1 MKTLMIT
8 VDGKLTIEPWYEFKT
23 KESAKEFV
31 LKMGWIELE
40 NKTIMPSKVNDTFYY
55 HPIRVEVCI
64 LREVSE
70 L

>member
-1 MKTLMIT
+1 MIG
-8 VDGKLTIEPWYEFKT
+8 VDGNLIIKPWYTFDTPEH
-23 KESAKEFV
+23 AKEFV
-31 LKMGWIELE
+31 LKTGWVELE
-40 NKTIMPSKVNDTFYY
+40 NKTILPSKVHDTFYY